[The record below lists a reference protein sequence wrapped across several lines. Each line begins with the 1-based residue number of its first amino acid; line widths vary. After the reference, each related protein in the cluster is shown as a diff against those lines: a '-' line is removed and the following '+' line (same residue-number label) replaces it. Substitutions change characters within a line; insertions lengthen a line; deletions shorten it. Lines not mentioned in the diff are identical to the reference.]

1 MDFLLIP
8 TFLATFL
15 NMLPEYVSIDNN
27 KKLVT
32 EEFFI
37 YIWMCWQQ
45 VLPRLFKILLIKIK
59 FEHSIK
65 VFTIAFE

>member
-37 YIWMCWQQ
+37 YI
-45 VLPRLFKILLIKIK
+45 
-59 FEHSIK
+59 
-65 VFTIAFE
+65 